1 MVCISVV
8 LCQNGNST
16 NDATKSSIL
25 SEASKTRNFV
35 ATTSQKPAL
44 TVREEQIE
52 DELENSATTTEKFME
67 KRMFITK
74 PFRENNEYREI
85 FTVRFDEP
93 SPTTVRSSQSSTK
106 RNKASYKKY
115 DEPEGVTDGDDI
127 GFTTT
132 LDGLVKKSPV
142 DNGERKTRQ
151 RLDGLKGVTTNRGK
165 TRFQN
170 DPGTSEVPEIS
181 TTLRHK
187 KPIRVK
193 PIEQMLRDEVVTTSV
208 VDDTIDT
215 TTTTAIDINSETE
228 QRPKFKKP
236 PLIATHHPNFGTS
249 TESSRRPPIR
259 TNLNLKQKISNSTIK
274 SRPTE
279 PDITES
285 ENVPSNK
292 TIEVV
297 TSSIQ
302 FSKIRPVKVNATK
315 GTVAQQPIP
324 PTATAWALASLKAP
338 NNTNRV
344 FRKPLNATSVQEQ
357 VSKIKPFVTWSTRL
371 QKTTEDSTNSN
382 STSNRTLVTENN
394 ELSTELTTKYTST
407 EPNFANRLTPEFTS
421 TESLI
426 HILSTL
432 SVGHVPSRNDS
443 TISGSVGGDT
453 DQNKYEVYGSQKP
466 EVENTT
472 TVIETLRP
480 SSSTIPSESQNLNL
494 LLVTSYKSIFENN
507 NASDVSQN
515 IFTSSENPVSESSP
529 KKEITVDEN
538 QTTTDASI
546 VRNSAET
553 PITENIRENKVSET
567 QSSTE
572 IFTKIPETLIDD
584 PTDRDANKMSTTTTQ
599 KQPDSSSDTTSLF
612 SRDIEL
618 DNQNYSTTTE
628 HYIDGIKTK
637 LDDKITRTTDING
650 TPEMVDFTHLFSSER
665 PLFSSTEGTDNILS
679 TVSYKTTSGIKCF
692 NFFILNSNQTV

>member
-1 MVCISVV
+1 MACISAV
-8 LCQNGNST
+8 LCQDDSDT
-16 NDATKSSIL
+16 EDAAKSSVLLEATKIQ
-25 SEASKTRNFV
+25 NFE

-52 DELENSATTTEKFME
+52 DELANGATTTEKIME
-67 KRMFITK
+67 KRVFITK
-74 PFRENNEYREI
+74 PIRENNEYREI
-85 FTVRFDEP
+85 FTVRFDES

-106 RNKASYKKY
+106 RNKASFSSSFKKY
-115 DEPEGVTDGDDI
+115 DDPEDVTRGDDT
-127 GFTTT
+127 GFTTTT

-151 RLDGLKGVTTNRGK
+151 RSDGLRGVTTNRGRLK
-165 TRFQN
+165 FQN
-170 DPGTSEVPEIS
+170 EPGTSEVPEIS
-181 TTLRHK
+181 TTLRHI

-193 PIEQMLRDEVVTTSV
+193 PIEQMLRDEVITTSA

-215 TTTTAIDINSETE
+215 TTAVMENSPENE
-228 QRPKFKKP
+228 QQRPKFKKP

-259 TNLNLKQKISNSTIK
+259 ANLNLKQKISSSTFK
-274 SRPTE
+274 TRPTE
-279 PDITES
+279 TDVTES
-285 ENVPSNK
+285 ENVSSNK
-292 TIEVV
+292 SIEIV

-302 FSKIRPVKVNATK
+302 FNKIRPVKVNATK
-315 GTVAQQPIP
+315 STVAQQPIP

-371 QKTTEDSTNSN
+371 QKTNEDNMNSN
-382 STSNRTLVTENN
+382 FTSNGTSPTEPN
-394 ELSTELTTKYTST
+394 EPSTELSTKYTST
-407 EPNFANRLTPEFTS
+407 EPVNTVNPLTPEITS

-432 SVGHVPSRNDS
+432 SAAHVPSRNDS
-443 TISGSVGGDT
+443 TISGTVGGDT

-507 NASDVSQN
+507 NVSDISQN
-515 IFTSSENPVSESSP
+515 VFTSSDNPVSESTP

-538 QTTTDASI
+538 KITTDAS
-546 VRNSAET
+546 VVQNSAET
-553 PITENIRENKVSET
+553 PFTENAAENKVSAT
-567 QSSTE
+567 QTSTE
-572 IFTKIPETLIDD
+572 IYSRTSGSLFED
-584 PTDRDANKMSTTTTQ
+584 PIDRDTNKTSSTTIRTQ
-599 KQPDSSSDTTSLF
+599 TDSSSSDTASLF
-612 SRDIEL
+612 SRDVDL
-618 DNQNYSTTTE
+618 DRQNHSTTTE
-628 HYIDGIKTK
+628 HYIDDLKTK
-637 LDDKITRTTDING
+637 LDDKITKTTDDRDALD
-650 TPEMVDFTHLFSSER
+650 MVDFTHLFSSER
-665 PLFSSTEGTDNILS
+665 PVFSSTEEVDSRLS
-679 TVSYKTTSGIKCF
+679 TVSEKTTSGTIF
-692 NFFILNSNQTV
+692 